1 LCKTFPFRPAR
12 KYSLRP
18 VFLRRPGPEAQQ
30 PTSRP
35 PFRPAIASH
44 LGRFPACWRPAMES
58 RPFPQ
63 IGIRWSTVS
72 FVDTTPP
79 VSGCS
84 PGNPRPFHL
93 SPPPRLTNT
102 CLTGGGFGLAR
113 GRRWPVTVKGGGA
126 RHAAA
131 ACSSL
136 PPFSLGPPFLPFPP
150 QHARSRVRPPM
161 AAVERCGRRPAGDGE
176 DEPRRP

>member
-1 LCKTFPFRPAR
+1 VQNLSFSAREKIQPAACLPASAWAR
-12 KYSLRP
+12 GPATDEQAAISACHRLP
-18 VFLRRPGPEAQQ
+18 PGPFSGMLA
-30 PTSRP
+30 P
-35 PFRPAIASH
+35 
-44 LGRFPACWRPAMES
+44 GRGEPSISANRDPM
-58 RPFPQ
+58 
-63 IGIRWSTVS
+63 
-72 FVDTTPP
+72 VDREFCRYNPP

-113 GRRWPVTVKGGGA
+113 GRRWPATVKGGAA
-126 RHAAA
+126 RHAVAT
-131 ACSSL
+131 CSSL
-136 PPFSLGPPFLPFPP
+136 PPFSLGPPFLPYPP